1 MNAKVRRQ
9 LRNRKRRMQRRI
21 DENNVCGQE
30 TPMIDPASVKY
41 ELAEKQQ
48 AIACGGIG
56 NILELAK
63 QLDLR
68 KQINH
73 AIPLL
78 KFHAPYDEA
87 DHVLNIALNLLS
99 GGTCLE
105 HLELRRTDEAYLN
118 AVGAQRIPDP
128 TTAGDFCRRFDLA
141 NILSLMQAFNRV
153 RQNVWKQQ
161 PDEFFDKAII
171 EADGS
176 MVETTGER
184 KEGIGMN
191 YKKQWGYHPLIVS
204 LANTNEQLF
213 IANRSGN
220 RPSHEHSAFY
230 FDLAI
235 DHCRKAGFRKI
246 VLRGDTDFALTE
258 NFDRWDDDGVKFV
271 FGYDAKPN
279 LVNIAESLDES
290 AWKPLR
296 RRNKKKSKTSETRRR
311 KPNYKERVV
320 VAKGYKNKKLQ
331 GEEIAEFEYQPTKC
345 DRSYRMTVVRK
356 DIEVSEGEQQ
366 ELFHETVYFFY
377 VTNESKKEMP
387 TRQVVFEANDRCD
400 QENLISHH
408 KASGALTA
416 PLDTLESN
424 WAYMVI
430 ASLAWSLKQWT
441 GLVIKPEGRKEQK
454 AKQQKTKR
462 RIIRMEFRTFCQT
475 LIQIPAQIIRRA
487 RQTVYRLLTYRE
499 SLDDLFMLRESIRC
513 FRY

>member
-1 MNAKVRRQ
+1 M
-9 LRNRKRRMQRRI
+9 LRRI
-21 DENNVCGQE
+21 DKRNASGQS
-30 TPMIDPASVKY
+30 PMIIPESVKY

-56 NILELAK
+56 NMLELAK

-68 KQINH
+68 KHINN
-73 AIPLL
+73 AIPLF
-78 KFHAPYDEA
+78 KFCAPYDEA
-87 DHVLNIALNLLS
+87 DHVLNMALNLLS

-105 HLELRRTDEAYLN
+105 HLELLRTDEAYLN

-128 TTAGDFCRRFDLA
+128 TTAGDFCRRFSDGH
-141 NILSLMQAFNRV
+141 ILSLMQGFNRV
-153 RQNVWKQQ
+153 RQVVWKQQ
-161 PDEFFDKAII
+161 PDEFFDEAII
-171 EADGS
+171 EADGT

-220 RPSHEHSAFY
+220 RPSHEHAEFY

-235 DHCRKAGFRKI
+235 DHCRTAGFRKI
-246 VLRGDTDFALTE
+246 LLRGDTDFALTE

-279 LVNIAESLDES
+279 LVKIAESLDES

-296 RRNKKKSKTSETRRR
+296 RRDKKKPKTDNERRR
-311 KPNYKERVV
+311 KPNYKEQVV
-320 VAKGYKNKKLQ
+320 VANGYKNKKLR
-331 GEEIAEFEYQPTKC
+331 GEEVTEFEYQPTAC
-345 DRSYRMTVVRK
+345 DRKYRMTVIRK
-356 DIEVSEGEQQ
+356 DIEISEGEQQ
-366 ELFHETVYFFY
+366 ALFHETVYFFY
-377 VTNESKKEMP
+377 ITNETKTSKSS
-387 TRQVVFEANDRCD
+387 RQVVFAANDRCD

-416 PLDTLESN
+416 PLDTLVSN

-430 ASLAWSLKQWT
+430 ASLAWSLKQWS
-441 GLVIKPEGRKEQK
+441 GLIIQPDGTKEQK
-454 AKQQKTKR
+454 VEQQKTKR

-487 RQTVYRLLTYRE
+487 RQTVFRLLTYRP
-499 SLDDLFMLRESIRC
+499 SLDALFLIRANIRSMRC
-513 FRY
+513 